1 MGDASGDI
9 CAGLCGGCCLFCF
22 SGLGAWCTTQYSESY
37 GSRGCG
43 GNSSAGCCG
52 RCCSQSFDEDAFD
65 EQVKKDMEKTRDPN
79 APSSPPKNQQMAPT
93 EGMSAPPRTSQEEQR
108 QIS

>member
-1 MGDASGDI
+1 MSI
-9 CAGLCGGCCLFCF
+9 VFKE
-22 SGLGAWCTTQYSESY
+22 LGVLLNLT
-37 GSRGCG
+37 
-43 GNSSAGCCG
+43 
-52 RCCSQSFDEDAFD
+52 DPEDAFD